1 MAIQYFGTFPT
12 VEYTLTKDPT
22 DAKTVVDITKRVGI
36 RNDFSEYIS
45 SYYKHVVTDG
55 RRPELYALSA
65 YGSILDHWILLHVN
79 GVVDPYFDWVL
90 DYAKFDA
97 YMQKKYPDEV
107 LIYDITT
114 ISPDGKFFIIG
125 ETITGSPSG
134 DTATVKD
141 SNPDLGQIV
150 YTNGPDWKTSAKTFD
165 GVDDVDPSTD
175 RITVTGHGLVTNNL
189 VVYTTGVDIVEGLTS
204 GTTYYAIRIDDDT
217 LSLSLTLS
225 GSVIALTADGGSGN
239 HLLTPIDV
247 ITGSESG
254 ASATFESTVKEYAAP
269 KFYEV
274 VRDNG
279 DGSEDRLNV
288 SRGFSDA
295 ERAKLPGG
303 ISSWVAPVAIDNA
316 TYEYR
321 LNEENREVKML
332 NPGLIESFEEDF
344 KDKIQ

>member
-125 ETITGSPSG
+125 ETITGSQSSA
-134 DTATVKD
+134 TAIVKD

-150 YTNGPDWKTSAKTFD
+150 YESGPNWA
-165 GVDDVDPSTD
+165 
-175 RITVTGHGLVTNNL
+175 VTAPV
-189 VVYTTGVDIVEGLTS
+189 
-204 GTTYYAIRIDDDT
+204 
-217 LSLSLTLS
+217 
-225 GSVIALTADGGSGN
+225 
-239 HLLTPIDV
+239 DV

-254 ASATFESTVKEYAAP
+254 ASATIESTVKEYAAP

-321 LNEENREVKML
+321 LNEDNREVKML